1 MDRVGQIYDKLSLQY
16 REQLDQYFDK
26 IAEANLLAAG
36 FTKEQIDSI
45 TNVLTAVAGIC
56 TDFQYE
62 FIQQVFKEMYTLKP

>member
-1 MDRVGQIYDKLSLQY
+1 LERLGQIYDKLSLQY

-26 IAEANLLAAG
+26 IAEANLLATG

-62 FIQQVFKEMYTLKP
+62 FIQQVLKELYAVKS